1 MKKFYAAVLTL
12 YICLCLTGCA
22 KEEAHEC
29 AYYNQFAT
37 EEVDISG
44 LGERPIV
51 SVVGYCGQQ
60 MICSVIDVSY
70 EPEDRYIEYYS
81 YDMESG
87 SFDPIRF
94 ESKDAEQNTQNEQPY
109 IVRWEDDKLL
119 KYVEEKQNVFAVA
132 GEVPKSEI
140 STDGIILD
148 TAYDRDNIY
157 VTSVGENQGSRLT
170 IMDSDMKIVFQETG
184 GWFQLCPSVEAKCR
198 ISASRVERGKYQGVY
213 TFDNDKSA
221 LVKDKNIKLSKE
233 ESEERVSYRF
243 AAGDAFYDFYYYN
256 PQLESSI
263 VTLMGVKDGVESKI
277 LCFTDLML
285 YPDNVSDIYPDRD
298 GGFIIS
304 LLSYEANGL
313 VCRLL
318 HLKKS
323 DIPEAVSREEKIEI
337 CVGGIDIPHE
347 IEEAVFDFNASSDTY
362 LIRLKEYLTDDDNMD
377 AARNALL
384 LDIMKQDE
392 IDAIL
397 LNGLVKSELMEKQV
411 LTDLN
416 TYLETSE
423 VLSKDALEPCVRNA
437 VEEEDG
443 AVYSLYPEFTI
454 DAYIAKGEQNLTNL
468 ESYIA
473 MLEEGRAVFADS
485 SPDYILSTMLRY
497 APQLFDEIEEQ
508 GYESDSLRSLL
519 RLVKQQIVYNQQHPD
534 ISQESGPLLLSS
546 DQAVFMKES
555 IDFPYTYLFY
565 MYLFG
570 GEYTCTNYMT
580 DRPVLQP
587 ACAQISIL
595 DASDQKEGLY
605 AFFDYIFE
613 EQHYKKYFGNVTF
626 PVLKSL
632 MEDKYKEMTATEE
645 YVDRFGKEIKPA
657 AFSYGHDEIDLEIG
671 PLTEEQLEQ
680 LQTFL
685 AAAVYV
691 EPVKQKY
698 QDIISE
704 EARSYF
710 SDEKE
715 LDEVC
720 LMIQNRM
727 KQAYSE

>member
-22 KEEAHEC
+22 KEETHEC
-29 AYYNQFAT
+29 AYYNQFAAK
-37 EEVDISG
+37 EVDISG

-70 EPEDRYIEYYS
+70 EPEDRYIVYYS

-87 SFDPIRF
+87 GFDPIRF
-94 ESKDAEQNTQNEQPY
+94 ENKEAAQDTQNEQPY

-119 KYVEEKQNVFAVA
+119 KYVEEKQSVFAMV

-140 STDGIILD
+140 STGGTVLD

-157 VTSVGENQGSRLT
+157 VTSIEDQGYRLT
-170 IMDSDMKIVFQETG
+170 IIDSDMEIVFQETG
-184 GWFQLCPSVEAKCR
+184 GIFQLYPSVEAKCR
-198 ISASRVERGKYQGVY
+198 ISALHEGGGKYQGVY
-213 TFDNDKSA
+213 TFDNEKSA
-221 LVKDKNIKLSKE
+221 LVKDKDIKWSKE
-233 ESEERVSYRF
+233 ESEQRVSYRF
-243 AAGDAFYDFYYYN
+243 IAGNAFYDFYYYD
-256 PQLESSI
+256 PQLESSSI
-263 VTLMGVKDGVESKI
+263 TLMGVKDGVESKI
-277 LCFTDLML
+277 LCFTDFML
-285 YPDNVSDIYPDRD
+285 YPDNVGDIYPDRD
-298 GGFIIS
+298 GGFLIS
-304 LLSYEANGL
+304 MQSYEANGL

-323 DIPEAVSREEKIEI
+323 DMPETVSQEEKIEI

-362 LIRLKEYLTDDDNMD
+362 RISLKEYLTDDDTMD

-384 LDIMKQDE
+384 LDMMKQDE

-397 LNGLVKSELMEKQV
+397 LNGLVKSELIEKQV

-416 TYLETSE
+416 TYLETSK

-437 VEEEDG
+437 IEEEDG

-454 DAYIAKGEQNLTNL
+454 EAYIAKGKQSLTDP

-473 MLEEGRAVFADS
+473 MLEQGRAVFADS
-485 SPDYILSTMLRY
+485 SPEYILSTMLRY

-508 GYESDSLRSLL
+508 GYKSDSLRSLL
-519 RLVKQQIVYNQQHPD
+519 RLVKQQIVYNQEHPD

-555 IDFPYTYLFY
+555 IDFPYAYLFY

-580 DRPVLQP
+580 NRPVLQP
-587 ACAQISIL
+587 ACAQICVLETSE
-595 DASDQKEGLY
+595 QKEGLY

-613 EQHYKKYFGNVTF
+613 EQNYKKYFGDVTF

-632 MEDKYKEMTATEE
+632 MEDKYKEMTATEM

-657 AFSYGHDEIDLEIG
+657 AFSYGYDEIDIEIG

-685 AAAVYV
+685 ADTVYV
-691 EPVKQKY
+691 EPVKQEY

-704 EARSYF
+704 EAKSYF

-720 LMIQNRM
+720 LIIQNRM